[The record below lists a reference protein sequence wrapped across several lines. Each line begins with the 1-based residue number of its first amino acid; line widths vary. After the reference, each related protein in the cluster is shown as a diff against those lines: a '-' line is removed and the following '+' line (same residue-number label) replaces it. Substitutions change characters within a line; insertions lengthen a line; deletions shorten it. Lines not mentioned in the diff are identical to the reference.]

1 MNDSG
6 EFYRRHL
13 PHWQPAGATF
23 FVTFR
28 LADSIPYSVIKLL
41 RAERDLEE
49 ASINK
54 NNLEELPNQ
63 GFLEEERFFRK
74 LDSVLDNS
82 NTGPHWL
89 NQPEIAN
96 IVGDALHYRHKRFFD
111 LFTYCIMPNHVHVV
125 FKPLKKDDREY
136 YKLNRIMQSLKRYTA
151 QQANR
156 VLGREG
162 TFWQAESYDHVIRD
176 VDELNRIIYYMIT
189 NPLKAGLV
197 KKWEDW
203 RWTFVRDEFNPFKQ
217 A

>member
-1 MNDSG
+1 MNDYK

-13 PHWQPAGATF
+13 PHWQPAGATY

-28 LADSIPYSVIKLL
+28 LADSIPYSVIKLM

-49 ASINK
+49 SRMNK
-54 NNLEELPNQ
+54 INLEGLPNQ
-63 GFLEEERFFRK
+63 SFLEEERFFRK

-111 LFTYCIMPNHVHVV
+111 LFAYCIMPNHVHVV

-156 VLGREG
+156 VLGLEG

-176 VDELNRIIYYMIT
+176 IDELNRIIYYVIT